1 VSHEEMVKSLQ
12 NWNDIFASKKI
23 ENEIDVFFENL
34 IKKVDEEFMEET
46 QFISK
51 KLLKIKFRR

>member
-1 VSHEEMVKSLQ
+1 MVKSLQ